1 MSNAADVLFL
11 EVLCI
16 PEGADLSAYASMP
29 YESDVITVY
38 YDRKSSATLNR
49 VVTDSHLY
57 FKDNCFYLERSW
69 PSGKETVHACP
80 QKAREEIHRERKR
93 QGEKFR

>member
-49 VVTDSHLY
+49 VVTDSHL
-57 FKDNCFYLERSW
+57 
-69 PSGKETVHACP
+69 
-80 QKAREEIHRERKR
+80 
-93 QGEKFR
+93 